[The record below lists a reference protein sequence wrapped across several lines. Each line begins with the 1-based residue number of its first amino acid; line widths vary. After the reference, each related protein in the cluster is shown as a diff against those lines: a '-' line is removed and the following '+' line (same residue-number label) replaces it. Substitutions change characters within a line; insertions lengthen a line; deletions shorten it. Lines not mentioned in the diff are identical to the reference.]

1 MVAAPLSVPVE
12 KEYRDAVGPERTAR
26 RSGPQPTV
34 AVLLAACQRFSEEVA
49 VAATFD
55 AQIDARDGVAR
66 VALMGELDM
75 STTPALEDCLGRC
88 RGDGVSAI
96 ILDLRDLSFMDS
108 SGLHAFL
115 RARNDAEEDG
125 HRLHLTGASG
135 AVRKVF
141 ELTET
146 QFLLDEPEGI
156 GLLDRLSGDGS
167 TRA

>member
-1 MVAAPLSVPVE
+1 MRSDPS
-12 KEYRDAVGPERTAR
+12 ERPGNQDPNP
-26 RSGPQPTV
+26 RSPSCWLR
-34 AVLLAACQRFSEEVA
+34 ANASSEEAA

-75 STTPALEDCLGRC
+75 STTPALEDCLGRFQ
-88 RGDGVSAI
+88 GDGVRDI

-115 RARNDAEEDG
+115 RARNDAEENG
-125 HRLHLTGASG
+125 HRLHLTGTSG
-135 AVRKVF
+135 AVRRVF

-146 QFLLDEPEGI
+146 QFLLDEPEAM
-156 GLLDRLSGDGS
+156 GLLDSFSGDGS